1 MTMLLTPELLLSAF
15 LLGLF
20 GSGHCLAMCGGFAA
34 ALQVM
39 MQQQQLSRLT
49 IWRLTLSSALGRLS
63 SYALAGALFGAFGAQ
78 LAGSH
83 GIAPALL
90 KLLSGL
96 MLLAMALYL
105 GRWWFGLLKLEK
117 AGQLIW
123 RHIQPRLSAL
133 LPLDSGRKAFVYGLG
148 WGYLPCGLV
157 YSALSWAIGSAS
169 AGAGALWMF
178 CFGLGTL
185 PAVLL
190 AGQSAQT
197 LLRFQQQWMVRQLLA
212 ISLLCYAVYTIYLA
226 LQAAL
231 F

>member
-1 MTMLLTPELLLSAF
+1 MTLTPELLLSAM

-39 MQQQQLSRLT
+39 QQQQQLSRFARC
-49 IWRLTLSSALGRLS
+49 RLVLATAAGRLS
-63 SYALAGALFGAFGAQ
+63 SYAATGALFGAFGAG

-83 GIAPALL
+83 GAAPALL
-90 KLLSGL
+90 KLFAGV

-105 GRWWFGLLKLEK
+105 GRWWFGLLKLEHL
-117 AGQLIW
+117 GQTVW
-123 RHIQPRLSAL
+123 RWIQPRLTAL
-133 LPLDSGRKAFVYGLG
+133 LPLNRSYKAFVYGLG

-157 YSALSWAIGSAS
+157 YSALSWAIGSSS
-169 AGAGALWMF
+169 ATAGALWMF
-178 CFGLGTL
+178 CFGIGTL

-190 AGQSAQT
+190 AGQSAQI
-197 LLRFQQQWMVRQLLA
+197 LLRFQQQSLVRQALACSLLA
-212 ISLLCYAVYTIYLA
+212 YAAYTIYLA
-226 LQAAL
+226 LRSLL